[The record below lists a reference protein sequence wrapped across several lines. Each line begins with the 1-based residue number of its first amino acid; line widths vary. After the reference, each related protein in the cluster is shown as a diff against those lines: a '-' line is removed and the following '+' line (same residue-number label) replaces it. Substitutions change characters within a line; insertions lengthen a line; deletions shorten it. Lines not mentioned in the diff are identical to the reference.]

1 MVMVETY
8 DKKAFYRTIWAL
20 ATPIVLQNMI
30 TIGVNMMDTFML
42 GSYGEIQLSGSSLAI
57 EFVNIFH
64 ILCMGMGS
72 GAAVLT
78 AQRWGSGDIA
88 GLKKVVTI
96 MLRCCIA
103 IASFFTLA
111 SLAWP
116 NELMRIF
123 TSDPA
128 IVEKGAIY
136 YRIHSPAFL
145 FMGLSLTL
153 TMVMRSI
160 RLVKIPLIGSIV
172 TFFVNIFFNWV
183 FIYGKLGAPE
193 MQIGGAALGTVI
205 ARVVE
210 AALIGGYFLLVDRRV
225 GYRIRDLFRSCKDE
239 ISNYVRFS
247 MPVLVSDL
255 LLALGNSAVA
265 IVMGHMG
272 AAFVA
277 ANAII
282 SQIVRLS
289 TVFNQGISNASGTM
303 TGNTLGEGKM
313 QTAYRQGVSFL
324 RISVAVGLLAALLI
338 LVISPLIVG
347 AYNLAEETRHI
358 AMQLMHAVSI
368 MVVFQAVQSVL
379 TKGVLRGGGDTR
391 FLMVADVAFLWLASV
406 PLGYLAAYVFN
417 LPAFWVYLALK
428 IDWAIKAI
436 WCTFRLKG
444 EKWMRIV

>member
-1 MVMVETY
+1 
-8 DKKAFYRTIWAL
+8 
-20 ATPIVLQNMI
+20 
-30 TIGVNMMDTFML
+30 
-42 GSYGEIQLSGSSLAI
+42 
-57 EFVNIFH
+57 
-64 ILCMGMGS
+64 
-72 GAAVLT
+72 
-78 AQRWGSGDIA
+78 
-88 GLKKVVTI
+88 
-96 MLRCCIA
+96 
-103 IASFFTLA
+103 
-111 SLAWP
+111 
-116 NELMRIF
+116 MRIF

-128 IVEKGAIY
+128 IIEKGAIY

-153 TMVMRSI
+153 TMVMRSV

-358 AMQLMHAVSI
+358 AMQLMYAVSI

>member
-1 MVMVETY
+1 
-8 DKKAFYRTIWAL
+8 
-20 ATPIVLQNMI
+20 
-30 TIGVNMMDTFML
+30 
-42 GSYGEIQLSGSSLAI
+42 
-57 EFVNIFH
+57 
-64 ILCMGMGS
+64 
-72 GAAVLT
+72 
-78 AQRWGSGDIA
+78 
-88 GLKKVVTI
+88 
-96 MLRCCIA
+96 
-103 IASFFTLA
+103 
-111 SLAWP
+111 
-116 NELMRIF
+116 
-123 TSDPA
+123 
-128 IVEKGAIY
+128 
-136 YRIHSPAFL
+136 
-145 FMGLSLTL
+145 MGLSPHADDGDAP
-153 TMVMRSI
+153 V
-160 RLVKIPLIGSIV
+160 RLVNIPLIGSIV

-183 FIYGKLGAPE
+183 FIFESLARRKCKSA
-193 MQIGGAALGTVI
+193 AALYTVI

-210 AALIGGYFLLVDRRV
+210 AALIGGYFLLVDKRV

-303 TGNTLGEGKM
+303 TGNTLGQGKM

-338 LVISPLIVG
+338 LVISPLIVE

-358 AMQLMHAVSI
+358 AMQLMYAVSI

-406 PLGYLAAYVFN
+406 PLGYLAAHVFN
-417 LPAFWVYLALK
+417 LPAFLGVSRAEN
-428 IDWAIKAI
+428 
-436 WCTFRLKG
+436 RLG
-444 EKWMRIV
+444 DQGHLVHIPTEG